1 MKKIFVFVCLIVTS
15 CAMLFGCKDEKV
27 RELDGIKSADNEI
40 DESVAETSCAE
51 DETVP
56 DEDKAEDIE
65 RAEEAEFVVE
75 PIDEIEDETED
86 GTKLRDEEKQKPE
99 KFTYNV
105 QALVSLN
112 VRDKAGT
119 DGKVLGTLNA
129 GDKLPYYTKCNNW
142 YEVKYKDAHAYV
154 SANTQY
160 SQKVD
165 VDAQDKIEKAI
176 SVGLTL
182 LGTPYE
188 YGATRVI
195 DYNFNRIKSFTGRT
209 FDCSSFVQYCF
220 YTGAGINLY
229 GDSRTMSKQGV
240 TVKSEN
246 IKRGDVI
253 FMTSTARQNK
263 TGIERIGH
271 VAIYIGDNKILH
283 TFGTGGVRVQDYSSF
298 WKGRTIVIKR
308 ML

>member
-1 MKKIFVFVCLIVTS
+1 MKKLFVFISVIVIVCMSVTA
-15 CAMLFGCKDEKV
+15 CGK
-27 RELDGIKSADNEI
+27 KSEAVLSDIQDVI
-40 DESVAETSCAE
+40 DTHETDVYA
-51 DETVP
+51 
-56 DEDKAEDIE
+56 
-65 RAEEAEFVVE
+65 
-75 PIDEIEDETED
+75 ETED
-86 GTKLRDEEKQKPE
+86 ADGNTDFEVVDTDESETVTVEEPTVREE

-119 DGKVLGTLNA
+119 DGKILGTLSA
-129 GDKLPYYTKCNNW
+129 GDTLPCYKDSGNW

-154 SANTQY
+154 SANESY

-165 VDAQDKIEKAI
+165 VDSLERIEKAI
-176 SVGLTL
+176 SVGLSL

-195 DYNFNRIKSFTGRT
+195 DYNFNRIKNFTGKT

-220 YTGAGINLY
+220 YTGAGVNLY
-229 GDSRTMSKQGV
+229 GDSRTMSRQGV
-240 TVKSEN
+240 EIKSAN
-246 IKRGDVI
+246 MKRGDVI

-271 VAIYIGDNKILH
+271 VAIYLGDNKILH
-283 TFGTGGVRVQDYSSF
+283 TFGTGGVRVQEYSSF
-298 WKGRTIVIKR
+298 WKGRTIVVKR